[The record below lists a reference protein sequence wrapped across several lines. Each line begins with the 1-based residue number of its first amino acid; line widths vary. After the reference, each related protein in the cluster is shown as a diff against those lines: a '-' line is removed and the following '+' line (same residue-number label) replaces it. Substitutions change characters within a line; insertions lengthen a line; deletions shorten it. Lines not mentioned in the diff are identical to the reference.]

1 MKKFS
6 ASLRLRGEDGFAL
19 EIATTILLVLS
30 LRAYTPAD
38 FDALWQLDQRCFEP
52 GIAYS
57 QKELR
62 HYVRDRTAVTL
73 IAEQEGKLVG
83 FAVGHSD
90 PRGFGHVVTID
101 VEQAARRSGV
111 GSQLM
116 SALEEKFL
124 AAGCGA
130 VVLETAVDNAA
141 AIRFY
146 KKHGYTVLKTIPRY
160 YMDMLDALLMGK
172 KLKRVEPAQAVEA
185 RAK

>member
-1 MKKFS
+1 VLT
-6 ASLRLRGEDGFAL
+6 LRP
-19 EIATTILLVLS
+19 
-30 LRAYTPAD
+30 YTPAD
-38 FDALWQLDQRCFEP
+38 FEALWKLDQRCFEP

-62 HYVRDRTAVTL
+62 FYLRDKTAVAV
-73 IAEQEGKLVG
+73 IAELESKLAG
-83 FAVGHSD
+83 FAVGHID
-90 PRGFGHVVTID
+90 PRGFAHVVTID

-111 GSQLM
+111 GTGLM
-116 SALEEKFL
+116 SALEEKFV

-160 YMDMLDALLMGK
+160 YMDVLDALLMGK
-172 KLKRVEPAQAVEA
+172 KLKRETAGAATAEA
-185 RAK
+185 K